1 MRARDD
7 VFLDVSRLLRAA
19 WRSTPSGIERVE
31 FAYARAHA
39 SIGGARFVARL
50 FGQIHCLPPGRASAF
65 LESLETSWTCG
76 GRSNLV
82 AVRWHALAII
92 AASFART
99 GTVLFDRR
107 PEKASHAIYMNMSH
121 ENLVSPGAIRRFK
134 ARAGAR
140 MLCFVHDLI
149 PILYPEFVKPCQS
162 KRHRRRMAV
171 VASCA
176 DAVIVNSN
184 ATRLALLDHFGDVQ
198 HAPAVYAVPLGVGIG
213 AGISGPPAGADE
225 TAPPYFVCVATI
237 EPRKNHLLLLHI
249 WRGLAGGVLPA
260 PKLIL
265 VGRRGWENEMILD
278 ILERGSAIS
287 GIVEERRGVS
297 DEDLAALLK
306 HARAL
311 LLPSFAEGFGLPV
324 AEALAAGT
332 PVICSDLPAL
342 REVGG
347 GVPEYLDPLDG
358 LGWRQAI
365 LDYAQPA
372 SARRAAQ
379 CQRMLAWQAP
389 RWETHFRQVAD
400 IMRALAAK
408 P

>member
-1 MRARDD
+1 
-7 VFLDVSRLLRAA
+7 
-19 WRSTPSGIERVE
+19 
-31 FAYARAHA
+31 
-39 SIGGARFVARL
+39 
-50 FGQIHCLPPGRASAF
+50 
-65 LESLETSWTCG
+65 
-76 GRSNLV
+76 
-82 AVRWHALAII
+82 
-92 AASFART
+92 
-99 GTVLFDRR
+99 
-107 PEKASHAIYMNMSH
+107 
-121 ENLVSPGAIRRFK
+121 
-134 ARAGAR
+134 
-140 MLCFVHDLI
+140 
-149 PILYPEFVKPCQS
+149 
-162 KRHRRRMAV
+162 
-171 VASCA
+171 
-176 DAVIVNSN
+176 
-184 ATRLALLDHFGDVQ
+184 
-198 HAPAVYAVPLGVGIG
+198 
-213 AGISGPPAGADE
+213 
-225 TAPPYFVCVATI
+225 
-237 EPRKNHLLLLHI
+237 
-249 WRGLAGGVLPA
+249 
-260 PKLIL
+260 
-265 VGRRGWENEMILD
+265 MILD